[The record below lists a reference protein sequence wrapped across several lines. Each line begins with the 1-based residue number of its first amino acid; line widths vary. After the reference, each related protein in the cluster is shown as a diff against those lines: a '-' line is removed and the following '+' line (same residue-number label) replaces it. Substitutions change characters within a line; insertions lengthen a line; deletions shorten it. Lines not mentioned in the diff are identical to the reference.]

1 MGVQE
6 SLYSMYQQLLEHR
19 RIHIASFKLL
29 EDNQNVRS
37 NFIKKLLFK
46 YNM

>member
-1 MGVQE
+1 MGVHE

-19 RIHIASFKLL
+19 RIHIASFKPL
-29 EDNQNVRS
+29 EDDQNVRS